1 MLQYNII
8 FPYALFIFLDFGI
21 GSSKRRV
28 HIDLLRKT
36 SLFLLNS
43 SLSPNREWHPKDK
56 FILPSAVI
64 STARRPPLP
73 HHRLP
78 VSPISSSLGCL
89 PRVSPAPAPRLQPS
103 LQIPLLPALDP
114 PSLLLADPAEL
125 RFAPFLPAGTASGRA
140 GADLGFGGRL
150 GV

>member
-1 MLQYNII
+1 MEGVQYNII
-8 FPYALFIFLDFGI
+8 FLYALFRFLDFGI

-28 HIDLLRKT
+28 YIDLLRKT
-36 SLFLLNS
+36 CSILAF
-43 SLSPNREWHPKDK
+43 SPNRKWHPKDK